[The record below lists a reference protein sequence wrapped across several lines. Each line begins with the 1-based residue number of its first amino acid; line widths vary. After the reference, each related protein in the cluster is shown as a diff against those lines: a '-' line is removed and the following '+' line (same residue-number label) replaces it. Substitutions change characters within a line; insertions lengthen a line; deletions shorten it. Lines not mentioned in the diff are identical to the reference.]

1 MLARKSSGPR
11 RLASTGWFRQ
21 AQPPSQR
28 RGRLVAELI
37 GLGRNPHLQIYKNSY
52 IMARDPAH

>member
-1 MLARKSSGPR
+1 MLARRNSGPR

-28 RGRLVAELI
+28 RGGGGGFASPEKLFIFRFGGFAA
-37 GLGRNPHLQIYKNSY
+37 KT
-52 IMARDPAH
+52 